1 MLGANGLFV
10 DGCQVFPAQTESSP
24 TTIPLPNNSEIEIH
38 KKRFVFTYPPKDLR
52 SLAINIDTP
61 ARTTTNNSGN
71 TARKRTLRLSMIQ
84 SAEVFSPRPSTDP
97 SVNLKVLQ
105 SPLKPRSVSPVK
117 PSSVSR
123 LREAKEEEQTDE
135 EIVLVDGDY
144 PRVVEDDRDLVI
156 LEDIPYTPP
165 PQVTPPPSKSHT
177 LISAFPLAPNASRP
191 QTPRRGSSRPSL
203 HKAVLIRSAQRAIMQ
218 SEQRTDNIIM
228 AADDGDTTEEEEEVK
243 KATMN
248 VSTSGE
254 DSESGEEYDSSSGEE
269 EEEEEE
275 EGEQEQKPVS
285 RWRKSLEMIG
295 GLFRSSVTPEQ
306 EDAGGRVEGQDDE
319 EKVVSLN
326 QLFMIYMANF
336 FYLRKMRMRK
346 KLCIQLTKTKT
357 WF

>member
-52 SLAINIDTP
+52 SPAINIDTP

-71 TARKRTLRLSMIQ
+71 PARKRTLRLSMIQ

-123 LREAKEEEQTDE
+123 LREAKEKEQNDE
-135 EIVLVDGDY
+135 EIVLVDGNH

-165 PQVTPPPSKSHT
+165 PPQVTPPSSKSHP
-177 LISAFPLAPNASRP
+177 LISAFPLTPNASRP

-275 EGEQEQKPVS
+275 GEQDQKPVS

-306 EDAGGRVEGQDDE
+306 EDAGGRAEGRDDE

-326 QLFMIYMANF
+326 QLLVIYMANCSF
-336 FYLRKMRMRK
+336 ISGK
-346 KLCIQLTKTKT
+346 
-357 WF
+357 